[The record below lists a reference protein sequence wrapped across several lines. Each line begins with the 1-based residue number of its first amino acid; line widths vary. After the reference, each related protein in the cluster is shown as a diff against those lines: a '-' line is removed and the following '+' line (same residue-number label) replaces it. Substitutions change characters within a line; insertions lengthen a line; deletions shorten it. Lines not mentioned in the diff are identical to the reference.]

1 MHIYSKKTDGLS
13 GTAKIRFGFS
23 VALLLLMTVSTGV
36 WAEPQ
41 TTNADAVSAT
51 AVGTPQT
58 GAALPKTSSAN
69 APGTA
74 SVTGTAASTPAAA
87 RPPVIQDFS
96 PIALYHH
103 ADRIVKAVIL
113 ILIFAS
119 VLSWSIWSGKTLELL
134 VRGRRMRKNLAQL
147 VGKHSLYQC
156 GELST
161 PSCEQMRQVALG
173 ELNHV
178 QGRLTSQAV
187 QALRDRVLARI
198 QRVEAAEARRAT
210 RGASILATTSAVAP
224 FIGLFGTVWGIMH
237 SFISIAQSQTTN
249 LSVVAPGI
257 AEALFATALGLVVAI
272 PAVIL
277 YNVIGR
283 LITGYRLI
291 LAEAMTLTLCLLS
304 HDLDVLEQDAHTI
317 LTSAA

>member
-1 MHIYSKKTDGLS
+1 MHIYSEKTDGLS

-119 VLSWSIWSGKTLELL
+119 VLSWSIWSGKTHGAAGA
-134 VRGRRMRKNLAQL
+134 RPPDAKNLAQL
-147 VGKHSLYQC
+147 AGKHSLYQC

-161 PSCEQMRQVALG
+161 PSCEQMRRWHWV
-173 ELNHV
+173 
-178 QGRLTSQAV
+178 S
-187 QALRDRVLARI
+187 
-198 QRVEAAEARRAT
+198 
-210 RGASILATTSAVAP
+210 
-224 FIGLFGTVWGIMH
+224 
-237 SFISIAQSQTTN
+237 
-249 LSVVAPGI
+249 
-257 AEALFATALGLVVAI
+257 
-272 PAVIL
+272 
-277 YNVIGR
+277 
-283 LITGYRLI
+283 
-291 LAEAMTLTLCLLS
+291 
-304 HDLDVLEQDAHTI
+304 
-317 LTSAA
+317 